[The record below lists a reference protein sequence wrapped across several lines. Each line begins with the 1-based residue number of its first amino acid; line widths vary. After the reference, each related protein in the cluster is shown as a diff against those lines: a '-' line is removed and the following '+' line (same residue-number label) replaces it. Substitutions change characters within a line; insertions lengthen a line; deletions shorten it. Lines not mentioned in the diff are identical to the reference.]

1 MNIYIPVYVQGI
13 PRPPTPNYHYFLRH
27 KILQLPSIIQPTH
40 KSKRMYFFKVYTYC
54 IISLVNLDPMDK
66 ILFHGRLQL
75 TFH

>member
-1 MNIYIPVYVQGI
+1 MSKESPDL
-13 PRPPTPNYHYFLRH
+13 PPPIIIIFLGTKFYNYHLLFSLH
-27 KILQLPSIIQPTH
+27 I
-40 KSKRMYFFKVYTYC
+40 KSKRMYFLKVYTYC

>member
-1 MNIYIPVYVQGI
+1 MSKESPDL
-13 PRPPTPNYHYFLRH
+13 PPPIIIIFLGTKFYNYHLLFSLHIKVRGVYFL
-27 KILQLPSIIQPTH
+27 
-40 KSKRMYFFKVYTYC
+40 KVYTYC